1 MNSLQLVH
9 TNNTPQ
15 TNQPALKEVV
25 GKVVRRYLLDMG
37 HSQSNNLHDAMLAEV
52 EPALL
57 QEVLAHCRGNQSRA
71 AEILGLNR
79 ATLRKKLKQY
89 HIQSP

>member
-1 MNSLQLVH
+1 MNSLHLIH
-9 TNNTPQ
+9 STTSDAKS
-15 TNQPALKEVV
+15 QPCLKDVV
-25 GKVVRRYLLDMG
+25 ARVVRRYLQDMG
-37 HSQSNNLHDAMLAEV
+37 HAPSSDLYDTVLAEV

-57 QEVLAHCRGNQSRA
+57 QEVMIHCRGNQSRA

-89 HIQSP
+89 AVSGS

>member
-1 MNSLQLVH
+1 MNSLHLVH
-9 TNNTPQ
+9 TSNTPQ

>member
-1 MNSLQLVH
+1 VNTLHLIHS
-9 TNNTPQ
+9 NTPD
-15 TNQPALKEVV
+15 TKSQPCLKDVV
-25 GKVVRRYLLDMG
+25 ARVVRRYLQDMG
-37 HSQSNNLHDAMLAEV
+37 HAPSSELYDTVLAEV

-57 QEVLAHCRGNQSRA
+57 QEVMIHCRGNQSRA

-89 HIQSP
+89 AVSGA

>member
-1 MNSLQLVH
+1 VNTLHLIHS
-9 TNNTPQ
+9 TNTPS
-15 TNQPALKEVV
+15 NSQPALKEVV

-37 HSQSNNLHDAMLAEV
+37 HSQSSNLHDALLAEV

-79 ATLRKKLKQY
+79 ATLCKKLKQY
-89 HIQSP
+89 QITVS

>member
-1 MNSLQLVH
+1 VNTLHLIHS
-9 TNNTPQ
+9 TNTPSSS
-15 TNQPALKEVV
+15 QPALKEVV

-37 HSQSNNLHDAMLAEV
+37 HSQSSNLHDALLAEV

-57 QEVLAHCRGNQSRA
+57 QEVLQHCRGNQSRA

-79 ATLRKKLKQY
+79 ATLRKKLRQY
-89 HIQSP
+89 RITAS

>member
-1 MNSLQLVH
+1 MNTLHLIHNAVPDAKS
-9 TNNTPQ
+9 P
-15 TNQPALKEVV
+15 PLKDVV
-25 GKVVRRYLLDMG
+25 ARVVRRYLHDMG
-37 HSQSNNLHDAMLAEV
+37 HASESDLHATVLAEV

-71 AEILGLNR
+71 AGILGLNR

-89 HIQSP
+89 RLLED